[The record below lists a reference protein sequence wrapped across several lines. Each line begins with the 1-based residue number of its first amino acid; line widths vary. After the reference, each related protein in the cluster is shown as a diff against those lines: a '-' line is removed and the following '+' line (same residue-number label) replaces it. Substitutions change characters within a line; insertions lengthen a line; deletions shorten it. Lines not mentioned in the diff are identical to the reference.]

1 MRKFTILEA
10 AEKLGVSK
18 EAIYNRIR
26 RKSIKFTEENGVRYV
41 FLNETSTKNSQN
53 FEYSIKEKKSEDTN
67 FINYLL
73 QEISELKAKNEQL
86 SQDKD
91 ELWREK
97 EDILIQ
103 SKNEIKEIFFD
114 RDEKLK
120 YFLNLLSS
128 PKNSNLD
135 EEKQIEFIDA
145 QIEDEW
151 LSVDEYINALDLSPE
166 KEKKIHLILMKNL
179 QKSKFLKVI
188 DGILY
193 IKKGVNIKH
202 FKEKI

>member
-53 FEYSIKEKKSEDTN
+53 FEYSIKKKKSEDTN

>member
-26 RKSIKFTEENGVRYV
+26 RKTIKYTEENGVRYV
-41 FLNETSTKNSQN
+41 FLNEISPSTSQNTQKLSQN
-53 FEYSIKEKKSEDTN
+53 FQQENPN

-73 QEISELKAKNEQL
+73 QEISELKAKNEKL
-86 SQDKD
+86 LQDKD
-91 ELWREK
+91 NLWREK
-97 EDILIQ
+97 EEILIQ

-120 YFLNLLSS
+120 YFLNLLAS
-128 PKNSNLD
+128 PSNYK
-135 EEKQIEFIDA
+135 ESKQIDFVEA
-145 QIEDEW
+145 EIEDEW
-151 LSVDEYINALDLSPE
+151 LIADDYIKALSVSFKKEE
-166 KEKKIHLILMKNL
+166 KIRNILIKNL
-179 QKSKFLKVI
+179 GKSKFVKMI

-193 IKKGVNIKH
+193 IKKGVTIKH
-202 FKEKI
+202 FKEME

>member
-26 RKSIKFTEENGVRYV
+26 RKTIKYTEENGVRYV
-41 FLNETSTKNSQN
+41 FLNEISPSTSQNTQKLSQN
-53 FEYSIKEKKSEDTN
+53 FQQENPN

-73 QEISELKAKNEQL
+73 QEISELKAKNEKL
-86 SQDKD
+86 LQDKD
-91 ELWREK
+91 NLWREK
-97 EDILIQ
+97 EEILIQ

-120 YFLNLLSS
+120 YFLNLLASPSS
-128 PKNSNLD
+128 YKES
-135 EEKQIEFIDA
+135 KQIDFVEA
-145 QIEDEW
+145 EIEDEW
-151 LSVDEYINALDLSPE
+151 LIADDYIKALSVSFKKEE
-166 KEKKIHLILMKNL
+166 KIRNILMKNL
-179 QKSKFLKVI
+179 GKSKFVKMI

-193 IKKGVNIKH
+193 IKKGVTIKH
-202 FKEKI
+202 FKEME

>member
-1 MRKFTILEA
+1 MCKFTILEA

>member
-26 RKSIKFTEENGVRYV
+26 RKTIKYTEENGVRYV
-41 FLNETSTKNSQN
+41 FLNEISPLTSQNTQKLSQN
-53 FEYSIKEKKSEDTN
+53 FQQENPN

-73 QEISELKAKNEQL
+73 QEISELKAKNEKL
-86 SQDKD
+86 LQDKD
-91 ELWREK
+91 NLWREK
-97 EDILIQ
+97 EEILIQ

-120 YFLNLLSS
+120 YFLNLLASPSS
-128 PKNSNLD
+128 YKES
-135 EEKQIEFIDA
+135 KQIDFVEA
-145 QIEDEW
+145 EIEDEW
-151 LSVDEYINALDLSPE
+151 LIADDYIKALSVSFKKEE
-166 KEKKIHLILMKNL
+166 KIRNILIKNL
-179 QKSKFLKVI
+179 GKSKFVKMI

-193 IKKGVNIKH
+193 IKKGVTIKH
-202 FKEKI
+202 FKEME

>member
-26 RKSIKFTEENGVRYV
+26 RKTIKYTEENGVRYV
-41 FLNETSTKNSQN
+41 FLNEISPSISQNTQKLSQN
-53 FEYSIKEKKSEDTN
+53 FQQENPN

-73 QEISELKAKNEQL
+73 QEISELKAKNEKL
-86 SQDKD
+86 LQDKD
-91 ELWREK
+91 NLWREK
-97 EDILIQ
+97 EEILIQ

-120 YFLNLLSS
+120 YFLNLLAS
-128 PKNSNLD
+128 PSNYK
-135 EEKQIEFIDA
+135 ESKQIDFVEA
-145 QIEDEW
+145 EIEDEW
-151 LSVDEYINALDLSPE
+151 LIADDYIKALSVSFKKEE
-166 KEKKIHLILMKNL
+166 KIRNILIKNL
-179 QKSKFLKVI
+179 GKSKFVKMI

-193 IKKGVNIKH
+193 IKKGVTIKH
-202 FKEKI
+202 FKEME